1 MASLS
6 NINGLFDVH
15 STGAILFSTSHG
27 TSGQILKSNGN
38 AAPTWVAA
46 STVIGGPYLPLTGG
60 TLSGPLSGTSAT
72 FTGKA
77 TFSDK
82 IQIGSFI
89 SNDYAFTLKA
99 ASVATLPLAVF
110 EDTASANGNGIVVNS
125 VNTPNNY
132 IADFKIGNVSKV
144 KINKDGG
151 IDVAGN
157 QITVDPASGDA
168 ILQLQSSTQTLRIDQ
183 NSIRTGTNNNLA
195 LFTNGNSNQLVL
207 KQSNGF
213 VGIGTNSPAAK
224 LSVVGSGENGGIFFG
239 NSGAQEHR
247 FYASANSQ
255 FNTIGSSTPIWNWA
269 QYTGVGVT
277 PNYKMTLNSTGLGI
291 GETSPSSKLDVVG
304 TNTSSNPLV
313 ELTASGTGL
322 YQRGVRLLNGGM
334 SAPSS
339 IMYALGYADNAR
351 NMGQTYFHYAGS
363 GSTSNR
369 LSMGL
374 HSVDDVFNILGTGKV
389 GIGTTT
395 PAGKLHIHQT
405 GSGTSNTIITED
417 DARKIFIGRDSI
429 KATDLNNNAQILHL
443 QQNGGDAVFGGG
455 IYLGGTATANKLDD
469 YEEGTWTPAVQGSGT
484 AGTVTYGSQGG
495 SYTKIGNKVTC
506 WFSITNFTQSGA
518 SGNFTITGLPF
529 TCITTSA
536 VRGCFSSNL
545 RFYNMPFP
553 GDVPVISLSDNNT
566 SFIILWSRN
575 NATWI
580 GQAVANTG
588 NQYIE
593 GYVTYSTA

>member
-27 TSGQILKSNGN
+27 TSGQILRSNGN
-38 AAPTWVAA
+38 AAPTWVDA

-72 FTGKA
+72 FSGKA

-157 QITVDPASGDA
+157 QITIDPASGDA

-213 VGIGTNSPAAK
+213 VGIGTASPNKRLTIGGVNATEGVNLYTK
-224 LSVVGSGENGGIFFG
+224 VGSTLYKLWEAEQYFSDEGYQGMYYQNVKKIQFRTNGDSYINGG
-239 NSGAQEHR
+239 N
-247 FYASANSQ
+247 
-255 FNTIGSSTPIWNWA
+255 
-269 QYTGVGVT
+269 V
-277 PNYKMTLNSTGLGI
+277 GI
-291 GETSPSSKLDVVG
+291 GTASPSEKLHVV
-304 TNTSSNPLV
+304 T
-313 ELTASGTGL
+313 TALFGP
-322 YQRGVRLLNGGM
+322 N
-334 SAPSS
+334 
-339 IMYALGYADNAR
+339 
-351 NMGQTYFHYAGS
+351 
-363 GSTSNR
+363 GSTSRSTDGVGINFTNNNTFSANADITDANR
-369 LSMGL
+369 YLAITNDSTTANTYAPLSFRINPGGGSSNAMADIKLVSNGSTHHL
-374 HSVDDVFNILGTGKV
+374 TTTIRNPATGNFIDTISIAQDGNV

-395 PAGKLHIHQT
+395 PYSRLDVNGVIANRDANEDPNFTVAVVGMSTINGGSLQFTQGFAGTSSAGDTVVFRYNATGWKSWSLDYTFAGANMGLVKGTIGGYNN
-405 GSGTSNTIITED
+405 GSG
-417 DARKIFIGRDSI
+417 
-429 KATDLNNNAQILHL
+429 
-443 QQNGGDAVFGGG
+443 
-455 IYLGGTATANKLDD
+455 GGTNAFLSNSINATVSVTN
-469 YEEGTWTPAVQGSGT
+469 SGQNVI
-484 AGTVTYGSQGG
+484 VTFTGNFGIHMMCDMRYSQGG
-495 SYTKIGNKVTC
+495 GD
-506 WFSITNFTQSGA
+506 GA
-518 SGNFTITGLPF
+518 PRADRASLT
-529 TCITTSA
+529 
-536 VRGCFSSNL
+536 
-545 RFYNMPFP
+545 YN
-553 GDVPVISLSDNNT
+553 S
-566 SFIILWSRN
+566 
-575 NATWI
+575 
-580 GQAVANTG
+580 
-588 NQYIE
+588 
-593 GYVTYSTA
+593 